1 MKYKTLFIDLDD
13 TIWDTSSNARES
25 MEEVYRD
32 YRFDR
37 FFPAFNDYYDIYL
50 PNNTH
55 LWDQYRRGLITKN
68 ELIIERLLHPLRPF
82 GIDDETFAINLNED
96 FLNRTSSKT
105 KLLPHAIEVLE
116 YLHPKYQM
124 YILSNGFEE
133 VQYKKLT
140 NSGLS
145 PFFKGVILSDE
156 IGINKPHPEIF
167 NYALQKSGALRNETL
182 MIGDSLDADIKGAK
196 NSDIDQAWL
205 DLGIEKTNGFTPTF
219 HVRTLLE
226 LKDFL

>member
-13 TIWDTSSNARES
+13 TIWDTRSNARES

-37 FFPAFNDYYDIYL
+37 FFPTFDDYYSIYL
-50 PNNTH
+50 PNNLN
-55 LWDQYRRGLITKN
+55 LWDQYRQGLITKN
-68 ELIIERLLHPLRPF
+68 ELIVERLLYPLRPF
-82 GIDDETFAINLNED
+82 GIDDENFAIDLNDD
-96 FLNRTSSKT
+96 FLNRTSAKT

-116 YLHPKYQM
+116 YLNPNYEM

-133 VQYKKLT
+133 VQYKKIK
-140 NSGLS
+140 NSGLDS
-145 PFFKGVILSDE
+145 FFKGVILSDE
-156 IGINKPHPEIF
+156 IGVNKPHPAIF
-167 NYALQKSGALRNETL
+167 DYALQKSGALRHETL

-205 DLGIEKTNGFTPTF
+205 DLGIEKTNGLIPTF
-219 HVRTLLE
+219 HVKTLLE
-226 LKDFL
+226 LKEFL

>member
-37 FFPAFNDYYDIYL
+37 FFPAFDDYYDVYL
-50 PNNTH
+50 PNNLH
-55 LWDQYRRGLITKN
+55 LWEQYRRGLISKK
-68 ELIIERLLHPLRPF
+68 ELIIERLLFPLRPF
-82 GIDDETFAINLNED
+82 GIHDESFATELNED

-105 KLLPHAIEVLE
+105 KLLPNALEVLE
-116 YLHPKYQM
+116 YLYPKYKM

-133 VQYKKLT
+133 VQYKKIK
-140 NSGLS
+140 NSGLAR
-145 PFFKGVILSDE
+145 FWEGVILSDE

-167 NYALQKSGALRNETL
+167 DYALQKSGALREETL

-196 NSDIDQAWL
+196 NSNIDQAWL
-205 DLGIEKTNGFTPTF
+205 DLGTEKINEFSPTF
-219 HVRTLLE
+219 HIQTLLE
-226 LKDFL
+226 LKEIL